1 MITHSS
7 HYAQHNALK
16 MSGVFVKLTP
26 SDFQNLI
33 NKHDDLAIV
42 FSKTTFFGTTFS
54 YVTAHK
60 GLTFFC
66 KTKDPLSLPG
76 KHEVFSVNY
85 LSLPVM

>member
-1 MITHSS
+1 MVHTA
-7 HYAQHNALK
+7 HYAQQNALK

-33 NKHDDLAIV
+33 NKHDNLAIV
-42 FSKTTFFGTTFS
+42 FSKSSFFGTSFS

-66 KTKDPLSLPG
+66 KTKDQLSLPS
-76 KHEVFSVNY
+76 KHEVFSVAH